1 MSSQAHKTYEFG
13 PFRLELKDHLLSRNG
28 KPISLTPRAFD
39 VLVCL
44 IDERGHLVSKD
55 ELMEKVWA
63 DSFVEEGNV
72 SRTIWM
78 LRKELGD
85 KRTPYKYIQTI
96 TKRGYRFVADVRV
109 TEQNV
114 AFSQQ
119 VDKALAEQI
128 DSGREKLLKD
138 DGSLKED
145 AQSSRYGADG
155 TNGNYFPEYIDEDR
169 DRPAV
174 VESYTDGAQTEVVKS
189 WLRHHLSAIT
199 ASASLLVI
207 AVLVIAFLPRIW
219 RSGPNTPIRSLAVLP
234 FENLSGDPSQ
244 NYFADGITDELTQNL
259 TQISALTVMSRTLT
273 KQYYDHGKTPQEIA
287 NELKVDSIMTGTV
300 QRSEGKVRV
309 SAQLI
314 NATSGSNIW
323 AQTYVRDQ
331 ADVVKLESEIA
342 RSIVGEIRIK
352 LTPAEE
358 KRLLS
363 ARKVDP
369 DAYNEFLLGQASYE
383 KRTEADLRDAVT
395 HYQRAV
401 EIDPEYALAYAR
413 LANAWLNIGVFG
425 DGDLTDVEIPERKA
439 ALKAV
444 ELDPDLAEGH
454 IALYFIKQCCD
465 RDLTGA
471 EEEIKRAVDLDPG
484 NARSYQVY
492 SWLLSA
498 EGRNT
503 EAIEKIEK
511 ALELGPNNA
520 SMESAFG
527 QILYNARRYD
537 EAILHQTRALEF
549 QPNSPEPHVRRGQ
562 AYLRTGKYE
571 DALSDFEKA
580 AEAQPRHQVLVA
592 LAYAFSGRRREALQI
607 LSASRYIPFNT
618 AQVYVALGEKDK
630 AFEILE
636 RAVERPDILMLYLKC
651 EPGFDSLH
659 SDPRWEPL
667 IRRLNIPQI

>member
-1 MSSQAHKTYEFG
+1 MSAQAHKTYEFG

-28 KPISLTPRAFD
+28 KQISLTPRAFD

-85 KRTPYKYIQTI
+85 NRTPYKYIQTMA
-96 TKRGYRFVADVRV
+96 KRGYRFVADVRV

-114 AFSQQ
+114 AFSGQDRTL
-119 VDKALAEQI
+119 VEQA
-128 DSGREKLLKD
+128 DRGRETLLID
-138 DGSLKED
+138 DGSLKQD
-145 AQSSRYGADG
+145 ARLAVNGAEG
-155 TNGNYFPEYIDEDR
+155 TNGNYFPEYIEDYR
-169 DRPAV
+169 NGSAV
-174 VESYTDGAQTEVVKS
+174 VEKYNDGVQPEVVSS
-189 WLRHHLSAIT
+189 WLRRHLTAIA

-207 AVLVIAFLPRIW
+207 AVLVITFLPRIW
-219 RSGPNTPIRSLAVLP
+219 RSGSNTPIRSLAVLP

-244 NYFADGITDELTQNL
+244 NYFADGITEELTQNL

-273 KQYYDHGKTPQEIA
+273 KQYYDHGMTPQEIA
-287 NELKVDSIMTGTV
+287 HELKVDSIMTGTV
-300 QRSEGKVRV
+300 QRSEGEVRV

-314 NATSGSNIW
+314 NAASGANIW

-331 ADVVKLESEIA
+331 ADIVKLESEIA
-342 RSIVGEIRIK
+342 RSIVGEVRLK

-383 KRTEADLRDAVT
+383 KRTEADLREAVT

-401 EIDPEYALAYAR
+401 EIDPGYALAYAR
-413 LANAWLNIGVFG
+413 LANAWLNIGIFG

-454 IALYFIKQCCD
+454 VALYFIKQFCD
-465 RDLTGA
+465 RDWTAA
-471 EEEIKRAVDLDPG
+471 EEEVKHAIDLDPG

-492 SWLLSA
+492 AWLLSA
-498 EGRNT
+498 EGRNA

-520 SMESAFG
+520 SMESAYG
-527 QILYNARRYD
+527 LILYNARRYD
-537 EAILHQTRALEF
+537 EAILHQTRAIEF
-549 QPNSPEPHVRRGQ
+549 MPNSPEAHSRRGQ
-562 AYLRTGKYE
+562 AYLQTGKYE
-571 DALSDFEKA
+571 DALRDFEKA
-580 AEAQPRHQVLVA
+580 AEGQPRHRVLVA
-592 LAYAFSGRRREALQI
+592 LAYALSGRRREALQI
-607 LSASRYIPFNT
+607 LSTSRFIPSNT
-618 AQVYVALGEKDK
+618 AMVYVALGEKDK
-630 AFEILE
+630 AFDVLE
-636 RAVERPDILMLYLKC
+636 RAIERPDVLMLYLKC